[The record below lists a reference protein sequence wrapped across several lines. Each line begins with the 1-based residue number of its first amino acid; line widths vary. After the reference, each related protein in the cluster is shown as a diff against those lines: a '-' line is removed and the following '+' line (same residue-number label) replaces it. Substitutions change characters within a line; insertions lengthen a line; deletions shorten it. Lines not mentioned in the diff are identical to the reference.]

1 MCISTKDTGG
11 GHGVDGALF
20 LAVCRG
26 KVSEGLDFVDNNA
39 RAVITVSQLSLPSM
53 ASSTLLFQHSCYK
66 FHPLFLKVGIPYPY
80 LKDKQVTKI
89 PGIVIIA
96 NHFFITL

>member
-53 ASSTLLFQHSCYK
+53 ASSTYCFNILATNFILFFSRWGYHI
-66 FHPLFLKVGIPYPY
+66 HI
-80 LKDKQVTKI
+80 
-89 PGIVIIA
+89 
-96 NHFFITL
+96 